1 MAGAGWD
8 VIIVGSG
15 PAGAATALR
24 LAACAPEVAGRT
36 LVLEKARHPRPKTC
50 AGGVIPKAT
59 ALLRELGVAFDVPHA
74 PVAEAHVLVPGATVT
89 VAGADLCHIVRR
101 AEFDARLAW
110 AARERGVTLGEGER
124 VLALVREAGGVRV
137 ETDRGTHRARVVVGA
152 DGSGSRVRRA
162 LVDAGSAPA
171 RIGRAVMCDVPAAA
185 LAWDGHR
192 ARRYDFDFRGCAQG
206 LAGYGWVFPCV
217 IEGAPYANVGV
228 YALPPV
234 DGARL
239 ETELCRLLVELG
251 AGEGTRRQAFPIRT
265 WTPEGAVAAPR
276 VLLVGDAAGVDPL
289 MGEGISFALEYGVLA
304 ADAIA
309 RALETG
315 DFGFAAYEASVRRG
329 PLGQKLRLLDAAARR
344 FYGPHG
350 WLWFRLARL
359 SGRARRA
366 ALEWYNGVE
375 HVPGAGERVVRR
387 LGRAWLARTAT
398 QEA

>member
-8 VIIVGSG
+8 VIVVGSG

-24 LAACAPEVAGRT
+24 LAARAPDVAGRT

-74 PVAEAHVLVPGATVT
+74 RVAEARVDVPGATVA
-89 VAGADLCHIVRR
+89 VAGDDLCRVVRR

-110 AARERGVTLGEGER
+110 AARDRGVTLREGER
-124 VLALVREAGGVRV
+124 VLGLTRESDGVRV

-162 LVDAGSAPA
+162 LVDPASAPA
-171 RIGRAVMCDVPAAA
+171 RIGRAVMCDVPVSA
-185 LAWDGHR
+185 LHWDGHV
-192 ARRYDFDFRGCAQG
+192 AERYDFDFRPCPRG
-206 LAGYGWVFPCV
+206 LAGYGWVFPCL
-217 IEGAPYANVGV
+217 IDGEPHANVGV
-228 YALPPV
+228 YGLPPV

-239 ETELCRLLVELG
+239 DDELRRLLAELG
-251 AGEGTRRQAFPIRT
+251 ADQRTRRQAFPIRT
-265 WTPEGAVAAPR
+265 WVPGITVAAPR
-276 VLLVGDAAGVDPL
+276 ALLVGDAAGVDPL

-304 ADAIA
+304 ADAIV
-309 RALETG
+309 RALGRG
-315 DFGFAAYEASVRRG
+315 DFGFGDYAAAVHGG
-329 PLGQKLRLLDAAARR
+329 PLGRKLALLDAVARR
-344 FYGPHG
+344 FYGPQG

-359 SGRARRA
+359 SGRARRMG
-366 ALEWYNGVE
+366 LEWYNGVE
-375 HVPGAGERVVRR
+375 ADPGVAGRLVRR

-398 QEA
+398 VEA